1 MYCEASVTEEA
12 APGNHAPKV
21 LTSGRDTYTIS
32 IVEILGVFLFALIG
46 LAVGSFL
53 NVCIDRL
60 PRNESIVK
68 PPSHCEACQHRL
80 GVRDLIPIFS
90 YLRLRGRC
98 RYCQAAI
105 SPKLLWVELATG
117 VIFALV
123 YWQYGLSPELGVMAF
138 YACLFAIVFVV
149 DLEHGLILNKVVY
162 PAMIVAL
169 LLALY
174 PWPWLTQMIEPAI
187 ASAALGG
194 GVGFVIFFLLAV
206 VSRGGMGW
214 GDVKLA
220 ALIGLATG
228 FPLVFFSI
236 VLGAILGGVVAVALV
251 IAKKRTFKETLPF
264 GPFLAL
270 ATMVTLLWGSSILRW
285 YLGLI

>member
-1 MYCEASVTEEA
+1 M
-12 APGNHAPKV
+12 
-21 LTSGRDTYTIS
+21 
-32 IVEILGVFLFALIG
+32 EILLIFLFALLG

-60 PRNESIVK
+60 PRNESIIK
-68 PPSHCEACQHRL
+68 NPPSHCKVCQHKL
-80 GVRDLIPIFS
+80 AVKDLIPVFS

-105 SPKLLWVELATG
+105 PRRSLWVELATG
-117 VIFALV
+117 LIFAFL
-123 YWQYGLSPELGVMAF
+123 YWHYGLSVELGVMAF
-138 YACLFAIVFVV
+138 YACLFIIIFVI

-162 PAMIVAL
+162 PGMVVAL
-169 LLALY
+169 LLALL
-174 PWPWLTQMIEPAI
+174 PQSWLTQWTVTGVAN
-187 ASAALGG
+187 AALGG
-194 GVGFVIFFLLAV
+194 GIGFAIFLLIAIA
-206 VSRGGMGW
+206 SRGGMGW

-236 VLGAILGGVVAVALV
+236 IMGAILGGIVAVALV
-251 IAKKRTFKETLPF
+251 IAKKRKRRETIPF

-270 ATMVTLLWGSSILRW
+270 AAMITLLWGSSILSW
-285 YLGLI
+285 YLGLM

>member
-1 MYCEASVTEEA
+1 
-12 APGNHAPKV
+12 
-21 LTSGRDTYTIS
+21 
-32 IVEILGVFLFALIG
+32 VEILLIFLFALLG

-60 PRNESIVK
+60 PQNESIVN
-68 PPSHCEACQHRL
+68 PPSHCSVCQHKL
-80 GVRDLIPIFS
+80 AGKDLIPLFS

-105 SPKLLWVELATG
+105 PRRLFWVELATAL
-117 VIFALV
+117 IFALLC
-123 YWQYGLSPELGVMAF
+123 WHYGLSVVLGVMAF
-138 YACLFAIVFVV
+138 YACLFIIIFVI

-162 PAMIVAL
+162 PGMVVAL
-169 LLALY
+169 LLALL
-174 PWPWLTQMIEPAI
+174 PQAGLAQWTVTGVAD
-187 ASAALGG
+187 AALGG
-194 GVGFVIFFLLAV
+194 GIGFGIFLLIAL

-228 FPLVFFSI
+228 FPLVFFAI
-236 VLGAILGGVVAVALV
+236 IMGAILGGIVAVVLV
-251 IAKKRTFKETLPF
+251 IAKKRKRRETIPF

-270 ATMVTLLWGSSILRW
+270 AAMITLLWGNNILEW
-285 YLGLI
+285 YLGLM